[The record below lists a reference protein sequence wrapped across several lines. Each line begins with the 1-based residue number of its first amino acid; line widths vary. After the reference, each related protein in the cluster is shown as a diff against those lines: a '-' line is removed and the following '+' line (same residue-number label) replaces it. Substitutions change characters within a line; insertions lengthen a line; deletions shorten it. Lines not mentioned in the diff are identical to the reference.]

1 MTIGKDTSVR
11 PSLSIYNPM
20 MPGARLIKELEI
32 GSFATSPFARE
43 WPETLRIVSWNVN
56 RGLQLNG
63 IIEFLQSSSADLI
76 LLQETDVNA
85 RRTRHRNIPR
95 EIAQALRL
103 NYIFG
108 REFEELAQGT
118 EASPAYHGQTTLS
131 RLPLSNPRILRFRD
145 QSTFWR
151 PRWFVPPLQ
160 SFQRR
165 LGGRMALT
173 CDITLQSRTLVLYN
187 LHLESRGNDELRIA
201 QLSEM
206 LTEIRKNHP
215 AETPVLVAGDFNF
228 DLSRGP
234 ATTLIDTMR
243 IDNRFASFGGRRTV
257 PNHAKAAAIDWI
269 LTRGALSA
277 RDPEIH
283 DSVTASDH
291 FPLSLELRMLS
302 PQ

>member
-1 MTIGKDTSVR
+1 MTIRTNPFDR
-11 PSLSIYNPM
+11 PRLVVFGPM
-20 MPGARLIKELEI
+20 MPGTRLVKELEI
-32 GSFATSPFARE
+32 GSFLTPPFPRE
-43 WPETLRIVSWNVN
+43 WPETLRVVSWNVN

-63 IIEFLQSSSADLI
+63 IIDFLQNSSADLI

-85 RRTRHRNIPR
+85 RRTRRRDIPR
-95 EIAQALRL
+95 EIAQALRM

-108 REFEELAQGT
+108 REFEELTQGT

-151 PRWFVPPLQ
+151 PRWFIPPIE

-165 LGGRMALT
+165 LGGRIALT
-173 CDITLQSRTLVLYN
+173 CDITLQGRTLMLYN
-187 LHLESRGNDELRIA
+187 LHLESRGNDELRMG

-206 LTEIRKNHP
+206 LTEIGESP
-215 AETPVLVAGDFNF
+215 SDAPVLLAGDFNF

-234 ATTLIDTMR
+234 ATTLIAGMR
-243 IDNRFASFGGRRTV
+243 IENQFASLGGRRTV
-257 PNHAKAAAIDWI
+257 PDHPRTAAIDWI